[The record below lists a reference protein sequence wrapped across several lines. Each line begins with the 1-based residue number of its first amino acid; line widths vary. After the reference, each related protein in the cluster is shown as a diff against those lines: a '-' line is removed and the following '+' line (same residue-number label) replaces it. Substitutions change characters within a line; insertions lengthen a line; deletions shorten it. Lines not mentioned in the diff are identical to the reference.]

1 MGDLNIVSLQSN
13 IRKDKDSVWQKCN
26 MIEWIVS
33 GSGID
38 TIAR

>member
-1 MGDLNIVSLQSN
+1 MVDLNIVSLQSN
-13 IRKDKDSVWQKCN
+13 ISKDKDSVWQKCN

-38 TIAR
+38 INAR

>member
-1 MGDLNIVSLQSN
+1 MVDVNIASIQGT
-13 IRKDKDSVWQKCN
+13 IIKGKESVWQKCN

-38 TIAR
+38 INAR